1 MITSDKFGDLN
12 YFPASS
18 EFSHIVSELERY
30 IETPEE
36 SSLKFDFRITSYL
49 TKKTVELAYWAYS
62 YSRNCIT
69 IKLLNKDLKVYS
81 NFFGINSEDNFILLD
96 DIKLFALTMNRF
108 EKFNLYGFVEQE
120 ICRYILNKIK
130 NKPKELILST
140 SSVKSRLRSNYLS
153 LKQIQEGGPSQSR
166 LDKLETE
173 IVHYLSNFLLQ
184 QKAECEIYQHHILP
198 LKIADIKLVFP
209 WFEERLVKDLADSNK
224 QFDYNV
230 FSKLKATYHLS
241 DKFLKLYLDELSKS
255 SKRRTYY
262 AIVTEESYKFVLNLL
277 WNNRKGEEEFK
288 HYCEIL
294 LNEFPDSISFSC
306 PSNTSIS
313 EEQDSIIRP
322 IFNKIVLER
331 EAKGW

>member
-1 MITSDKFGDLN
+1 MITSEKSGNN

-30 IETPEE
+30 IETPDE
-36 SSLKFDFRITSYL
+36 SSLKFDFKVTSIL

-69 IKLLNKDLKVYS
+69 IKLLNKDLKVYN

-120 ICRYILNKIK
+120 ICKYILNKIK

-140 SSVKSRLRSNYLS
+140 STVKSKLRSNYLS
-153 LKQIQEGGPSQSR
+153 LKQIQESGLSQSR
-166 LDKLETE
+166 LDKLENE
-173 IVHYLSNFLLQ
+173 IVHYLSKFFLQ
-184 QKAECEIYQHHILP
+184 QEAENQIYKHHIFP
-198 LKIADIKLVFP
+198 LKVADIKLVFP
-209 WFEERLVKDLADSNK
+209 QFEERLAKFLANSNK

-230 FSKLKATYHLS
+230 FRKLKATYHLS

-277 WNNRKGEEEFK
+277 WKTKKSGEEFK

-294 LNEFPDSISFSC
+294 LNELPESESYPC
-306 PSNTSIS
+306 PLNTSLS
-313 EEQDSIIRP
+313 EEQNSILRP
-322 IFNKIVLER
+322 IFDKIVLER
-331 EAKGW
+331 KGDD